1 MQKKLTILVISY
13 RTAVLQNSTHCLNIL
28 MNAARD
34 IFQFVR
40 NENIKNEPAGIKR
53 KKFEE
58 KVREKE

>member
-1 MQKKLTILVISY
+1 
-13 RTAVLQNSTHCLNIL
+13 

-40 NENIKNEPAGIKR
+40 NENTKNEPAGIKR